1 MIDFKALAAPFPPSA
16 VSWRVG
22 SVSGERGMALAY
34 LDARDVMDRLDSVCG
49 SWAWQA
55 KYSHVGAITVC
66 EIGIFVPIESPG
78 NGPGYAWVWKADGA
92 GQSDIEAEKG
102 ALSDAFKRAAVRW
115 GIGRYLY
122 HLPSPWVEI
131 EKRGKTSVIAK
142 HEYDRLEKILAQAS
156 GPIDIHGHP
165 HKAAAKEATQTLP
178 PPEGDVLAAATRWF
192 RTQKDYLEACKTVE
206 AIAQWAEREDRA
218 LKKLK
223 LQHRD
228 LWDLLNE
235 TQQAMLDSLSGARG
249 GAL

>member
-1 MIDFKALAAPFPPSA
+1 MTIDFKALAAPFPPSA

-34 LDARDVMDRLDSVCG
+34 LDARDVMDRLDAVCG
-49 SWAWQA
+49 PSGWQCR
-55 KYSHVGAITVC
+55 YSHVGAITVC
-66 EIGIFVPIESPG
+66 EIDV
-78 NGPGYAWVWKADGA
+78 WVGDGWVTKSDGA

-142 HEYDRLEKILAQAS
+142 HEYARLEALLKQ
-156 GPIDIHGHP
+156 HGTP
-165 HKAAAKEATQTLP
+165 EPAKPSLP
-178 PPEGDVLAAATRWF
+178 PADKDV
-192 RTQKDYLEACKTVE
+192 QSG
-206 AIAQWAEREDRA
+206 AERWVKEQAAFLGMVQLDTDIFEWDDRNAKA
-218 LKKLK
+218 LQKLQ

-228 LWDLLNE
+228 LWDGLTEVRL
-235 TQQAMLDSLSGARG
+235 
-249 GAL
+249 GALERVTSR